1 MLACFAIELNFVCYV
16 DVHSDS
22 REKQMSTDIEAIR
35 RANLKHLIDEQTQG
49 NVIAEWVASLK
60 PRG

>member
-1 MLACFAIELNFVCYV
+1 
-16 DVHSDS
+16 
-22 REKQMSTDIEAIR
+22 MSTDIEAIR